1 MSIFTSTIDYL
12 LHQRDPVEHKFAR
25 SLARLKASSNLDHL
39 SVLDGDSGSVS
50 KYVHMESESALQ
62 MTSRNTYQKA
72 MTYMQFQEEGI
83 KYANILYSEMAKLAL
98 QATDPDI
105 SDSQRSILAN
115 QFEELKEIALDLNH
129 STFSDNYLFDERA
142 TTTDFSEQANWDLY
156 WKRHQA
162 YKPDGIID
170 IANSSFGGQYVEDGD
185 VAEEIQE
192 SIYNSALTGAS
203 ATGDI
208 NNEGRMITRDVI
220 YNEGEIQILYNPG
233 NRGEVFEIIQGDP
246 NGAHRLLF
254 SSGDVKTKGEA
265 YNFDFSGLTIEY
277 GPDKPTK
284 VTLKDDG
291 SESYWYYPGGAI
303 PYWMEKPGEMEGF
316 TDLSDQFGNSLW
328 SEENLNHEKTND
340 WDTDDLLWQNGK
352 YDWVR
357 GNPNLINA
365 LYNKNG
371 EQFAEEWDASME
383 YAQGD
388 KVKVT
393 NDGSVRFYEAKEKVT
408 GGAGP
413 SADPAN
419 WEEDLV
425 SPALFVSRD
434 LYKHIGLLA
443 DDKNDNESFNLDDR
457 SAVYRLG
464 GLEFTSKNPYIVNDR
479 ASAGD
484 GGADDFTD
492 AAADFTHES
501 ANKYSFE
508 IQTADLQDK
517 QTGTIAYGYFD
528 VADPAEKSGFN
539 FTPEVLFKL
548 NPDFIDEANSG
559 DFSGFD
565 GNQALISFNAP
576 SDDND
581 SFKTVSERNNDES
594 WLQNLGYAAN
604 VNVGE
609 AVEGGATLKAHVGMT
624 LGSNKMKANFL
635 DPATNAI
642 LGENG
647 NGIKVIVEEES
658 GVADRVEQ
666 SGGDTV
672 RIILEK
678 VLKYGA
684 SDDATINDSSLNIVD
699 EKRPEER
706 ARIYGLVDDNEN
718 YASVILDPL
727 STPGTMKVTSKL
739 QASQGN
745 GHQIIIS
752 EEDEHANFIKASVEV
767 GGATITSTEQ
777 GTLGNGKKI
786 TITENNFA
794 QINDPRLKATSRQNG
809 EDGNGDTINISVKSP
824 LDGIHEVTK
833 TGDQLNILLGLSISQ
848 LSDNATLRNE
858 LQSFVN
864 GHADNDLFTVT
875 FDDNLGAGDFTASG
889 GGNLEDNTDPDHLVI
904 KTGGTTIEDRDFIE
918 TTLAANGYDLSAG
931 DITASTFTLAGGSD
945 VFASGGESDDTSMTV
960 TVRTG
965 QIDAEKSTIR
975 SLINDSDL
983 FDAEAGTIEA
993 GTYTLDGGEGMV
1005 VESKLR
1011 GDDGDGSQVI
1021 VNTIAGSSEVNI
1033 VEDTLNLTLTI
1044 NRGEFAS
1051 DDDVADKIN
1060 TSSLFEVI
1068 SVGKTDDDT
1077 YTAAGGEHTH
1087 TVYNYTTDDIAT
1099 LLNGFHTANRND
1111 ALLRD
1116 ATGSADA
1123 FFDATLLEDD
1133 EITPKEYITD
1143 GGTNEELIK
1152 YTEAGPIGTF
1162 TLSREIKGSYDDA
1175 EEDLKGGYTKQLLV
1189 DAWNGSDDNRAKISA
1204 DITAISKQ
1212 EGAAG
1217 NGGKIF
1223 VFEDAGAF
1231 SINET
1236 GSNLEISLEKKI
1248 DDYDENEL
1256 SSIISEINS
1265 NNDLFEITSTQL
1277 VVGEYTAE
1285 GGGDWNGTG
1294 GLISK
1299 ITDHNGGTDFT
1310 KTLDV
1315 KTDGGA
1321 YTTYSAESADRTHK
1335 MENLNSWLGRDRE
1348 EVTYEEDTENN
1359 KVIIKLGKDAN
1370 GAQITEIDPY
1380 KVADAYYAFI
1390 NNKYLAEDDG
1400 HTKVDMSQ
1408 FMAPVVVDS
1417 SGTITTTSKLEQW
1430 VLGKNGSTP
1439 ITSNGEY
1446 EFNPAT
1452 EKIAKSNEITV
1463 RVKTG
1468 DRTAYEHDKEDSF
1481 QLIVN
1486 YRPPE
1491 EKDDL
1496 SVGDGGD
1503 FNIPILSLAL
1513 GLLRDDQKTEFDVG
1527 GLHLESESA
1536 GEYTLRIETRQD
1548 STSFQE
1554 SGNELHLSVDSFAE
1568 DVAGLVS
1575 AINSDKFTASGTGSL
1590 EIDQVEWNVGGLKI
1604 EGTLPGSSNPGDFD
1618 EALEILAHPE
1628 WDPEI
1633 PWFEGE
1639 KVKVTNDTDG
1649 SVKYY
1654 LAIQD
1659 IDDDATSPDLNG
1671 AEWVV
1676 TDDAPIVTDWS
1687 GNLQIYIGDPT
1698 TITAED
1704 IIAVKDEFDLANFDI
1719 TVSGSGSLDLPSEPI
1734 KTGWADFFYE
1744 EGATAVFTTSG
1755 HYGEALNLNDADSAQ
1770 RAFENISREISELA
1784 GQVDKL
1790 TQNMSK
1796 VSLAEDHVGRQIAI
1810 RKDIG
1815 PNVTEEVLQEES
1827 IRLKEL
1833 EILRNYHISLLHKV
1847 MRVNED
1853 MVRMLVL

>member
-62 MTSRNTYQKA
+62 MASRNTYQKA

-115 QFEELKEIALDLNH
+115 QFQELKDIALDLNH
-129 STFSDNYLFDERA
+129 STFSENYLFDERA

-277 GPDKPTK
+277 GPNKLTK
-284 VTLKDDG
+284 VTLQDDG
-291 SESYWYYPGGAI
+291 SESYWYRDGGAI
-303 PYWMEKPGEMEGF
+303 PYWMGAPGKMEGF

-328 SEENLNHEKTND
+328 SRKNYDHEDKGD

-357 GNPNLINA
+357 DNPNLINA

-371 EQFAEEWDASME
+371 EQFAEEWDPSME

-484 GGADDFTD
+484 GSADDFTD

-528 VADPAEKSGFN
+528 VADPADKSGFN

-565 GNQALISFNAP
+565 GNQALINFNAP

-604 VNVGE
+604 VNVGK
-609 AVEGGATLKAHVGMT
+609 AVEGGITLKAHVGMT

-635 DPATNAI
+635 DPTTNAI

-658 GVADRVEQ
+658 GAADRVEQ

-684 SDDATINDSSLNIVD
+684 SDDATINDTSLNIVD
-699 EKRPEER
+699 EGTTEVR
-706 ARIYGLVDDNEN
+706 ATVPGLATAVAEI
-718 YASVILDPL
+718 ALGGTMEVQSKL
-727 STPGTMKVTSKL
+727 PGT
-739 QASQGN
+739 QGN
-745 GHQIIIS
+745 DLQVVLKEADTGFDQ
-752 EEDEHANFIKASVEV
+752 ATASL
-767 GGATITSTEQ
+767 GADDTYATITAKESEHV
-777 GTLGNGKKI
+777 GASGNNKLIIIEDNIKAKI
-786 TITENNFA
+786 NE
-794 QINDPRLKATSRQNG
+794 DELKATSKLAGGAGDNSSIQFIVDTNAS
-809 EDGNGDTINISVKSP
+809 GNDLRLSGRT
-824 LDGIHEVTK
+824 LQVT
-833 TGDQLNILLGLSISQ
+833 ISQ
-848 LSDNATLRNE
+848 TIESMDDSDKNDLKD
-858 LQSFVN
+858 FVN
-864 GHADNDLFTVT
+864 SHADNTLFQITSLGDIEEKTYSVNEPGEDVAEISGNT
-875 FDDNLGAGDFTASG
+875 LTIRVGGTTADEDAFIRDELDKFGFNVGAGLISSGIFTTSG
-889 GGNLEDNTDPDHLVI
+889 GKDI
-904 KTGGTTIEDRDFIE
+904 ASTGGT
-918 TTLAANGYDLSAG
+918 
-931 DITASTFTLAGGSD
+931 STDS
-945 VFASGGESDDTSMTV
+945 SMTI
-960 TVRTG
+960 TVRRGEIGNQSAEISSAINASELFEIKTTG
-965 QIDAEKSTIR
+965 TAT
-975 SLINDSDL
+975 
-983 FDAEAGTIEA
+983 A
-993 GTYTLDGGEGMV
+993 GTYTLTGGEGIV

-1011 GDDGDGSQVI
+1011 GADGNATQVVVI
-1021 VNTIAGSSEVNI
+1021 ETAAGSGVNI
-1033 VEDTLNLTLTI
+1033 SETGDTLTI
-1044 NRGEFAS
+1044 NKAS
-1051 DDDVADKIN
+1051 DATVDQISGALGAS
-1060 TSSLFEVI
+1060 TLFSVI
-1068 SVGKTDDDT
+1068 SAGDLKVGT
-1077 YTAAGGEHTH
+1077 YQAQDGVHSH

-1099 LLNGFHTANRND
+1099 LLNGFHTANRDD

-1116 ATGSADA
+1116 ATGSLDA

-1133 EITPKEYITD
+1133 GITPKEYITD

-1162 TLSREIKGSYDDA
+1162 TLSRAIKGSYVDA
-1175 EEDLKGGYTKQLLV
+1175 EEDLKGGYTKQFLV

-1204 DITAISKQ
+1204 DIAAISKQ

-1217 NGGKIF
+1217 NGDIVILESNG
-1223 VFEDAGAF
+1223 VFDLSVSGSTLTIKLDKNIADYDADELSAIIS
-1231 SINET
+1231 SINSDPT
-1236 GSNLEISLEKKI
+1236 NT
-1248 DDYDENEL
+1248 
-1256 SSIISEINS
+1256 
-1265 NNDLFEITSTQL
+1265 LFEITSTTL
-1277 VVGEYTAE
+1277 AAGTFTAE

-1335 MENLNSWLGRDRE
+1335 MENLNRWLGRDRE

-1370 GAQITEIDPY
+1370 GAQITEIDPF

-1390 NNKYLAEDDG
+1390 NKKYLAGDDG

-1430 VLGKNGSTP
+1430 VIGKNGSTP

-1536 GEYTLRIETRQD
+1536 GEYTLRIETGHN

-1554 SGNELHLSVDSFAE
+1554 SGSELHLSVESFGNN
-1568 DVAGLVS
+1568 VADLVS
-1575 AINSDKFTASGTGSL
+1575 AISSDKFTATGTGSL
-1590 EIDQVEWNVGGLKI
+1590 EIDQVEWNLGGLKI
-1604 EGTLPGSSNPGDFD
+1604 EGTLTGSSNPEDFD
-1618 EALEILAHPE
+1618 EPLEILAHPE
-1628 WDPEI
+1628 WDPET
-1633 PWFEGE
+1633 PWLEGE

-1659 IDDDATSPDLNG
+1659 IEDGAISPDLNG
-1671 AEWVV
+1671 AEWIV
-1676 TDDAPIVTDWS
+1676 TDDAPIVTDWN
-1687 GNLQIYIGDPT
+1687 GNLQIYIGDPS

-1719 TVSGSGSLDLPSEPI
+1719 TLSGSGSLDLPPEPI
-1734 KTGWADFFYE
+1734 ETVVDNGWADFFYR